1 VGLLRVT
8 VEGLVGHV
16 KVTIPPVPLLLGGE
30 VLVGTVVREVR
41 GEVLQS
47 AVVLLLLMLPLGL
60 VAVAVAVGGGCKIQI
75 QRPIMVRLLGV
86 GSVSTVREP
95 TVLLV

>member
-1 VGLLRVT
+1 
-8 VEGLVGHV
+8 
-16 KVTIPPVPLLLGGE
+16 
-30 VLVGTVVREVR
+30 
-41 GEVLQS
+41 
-47 AVVLLLLMLPLGL
+47 MLPLGL